1 MYWKKGVI
9 ILDILRGH
17 VQFSIEEKIRTIRVS
32 KKVSHKKRQT
42 VKQRVQ
48 IALKENLV
56 KMSETR
62 DL

>member
-17 VQFSIEEKIRTIRVS
+17 VQFSIEEKIGYAQFEFL
-32 KKVSHKKRQT
+32 KKSDIKKQSFFLLT

-48 IALKENLV
+48 
-56 KMSETR
+56 S
-62 DL
+62 

>member
-17 VQFSIEEKIRTIRVS
+17 VQFSIEEKIRVS